1 MHAVAGVHFH
11 HVMLSKL
18 THLIYLHDMFRKN
31 NFSIIISTVITISS
45 LVSCDDMDCCNC
57 GQDCYNCC
65 DDINDCPNDGK

>member
-1 MHAVAGVHFH
+1 
-11 HVMLSKL
+11 
-18 THLIYLHDMFRKN
+18 MFRKN